1 MAFSDKESR
10 PKGQQQGGPHT
21 SGSQLVGGGL
31 SSSALA
37 GSTEDKDRAF
47 AFLTLSSFSQLSLLS
62 RASSYL
68 LPTSCPLALSW
79 KQVEG

>member
-1 MAFSDKESR
+1 MAFSDKESK

-21 SGSQLVGGGL
+21 SGSQLGGGL
-31 SSSALA
+31 SSSCLA

-62 RASSYL
+62 SASSYL